1 MDTIA
6 IAALPQEERTMAQ
19 PIPPLPPKLDDNMVP
34 NCKVKGQPKPIG
46 KKTFNALIVE
56 RRTQYYETDDKDEI
70 FDLFKD
76 ELVFVALNSVT
87 NTWEPQTERG
97 SERKSPRLFMNR
109 KKRTRE
115 IATKV
120 MSPKEKNIG
129 NS

>member
-56 RRTQYYETDDKDEI
+56 RRTTMKPTIRMKYLIYLKTNWFLLHLIQLQTRGNPK
-70 FDLFKD
+70 L
-76 ELVFVALNSVT
+76 SVVQ
-87 NTWEPQTERG
+87 NANHQG
-97 SERKSPRLFMNR
+97 FL
-109 KKRTRE
+109 
-115 IATKV
+115 
-120 MSPKEKNIG
+120 
-129 NS
+129 